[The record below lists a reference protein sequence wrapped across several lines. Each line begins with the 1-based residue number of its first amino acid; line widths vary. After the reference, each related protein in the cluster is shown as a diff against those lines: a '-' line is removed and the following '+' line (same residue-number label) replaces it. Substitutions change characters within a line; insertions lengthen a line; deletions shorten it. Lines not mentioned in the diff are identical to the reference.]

1 MKIKVFFIRNNS
13 NFYSLATLLASI
25 EDIDDVYAEIINYNQ
40 LNFLNI
46 KNYPFEKILFCFS
59 LNTISYYTERTYIE
73 ELIKK
78 YKTDNTLFLAGGP
91 HPSAQPDDMFRLGI
105 DIVVSGPGEKSLK
118 EIIRHLKENKP
129 LPKIFRK
136 TQERL
141 DDFPSFP
148 LKSNIY
154 KPIEITRGC
163 PHSCYFCQ
171 TSYLFSKVPIH
182 RSIDDICKHIK
193 IAFEKGIKDFR
204 FITPNALG
212 YMSDNGK
219 PNIKAIETLLKSIR
233 NIIKG
238 GGRIFFG
245 TFPSEIRPEYVNN
258 EVLNILKNYVDNK
271 RIHIG
276 LQSGSES
283 MLKKAH
289 RGHTVSD
296 AINAIEYALKA
307 NFDVDV
313 DVIFGMPYETS
324 YEMEETLTFI
334 KKYSSQ
340 KVNFRVHYFI
350 PLPGSPW
357 AELAPTPLPNEIKK
371 ELEILVGKGKL
382 WGAWKRQMEFF
393 KMYETK
399 KSLNNKKIDLKLTT
413 C

>member
-25 EDIDDVYAEIINYNQ
+25 EDMDGIYAEIVNYNQ
-40 LNFLNI
+40 LNFLNV
-46 KNYPFEKILFCFS
+46 KNYTFDKILFCFS
-59 LNTISYYTERTYIE
+59 LNTISYYTDCDTIA

-78 YKTDNTLFLAGGP
+78 YKTDNILFIAGGP

-105 DIVVSGPGEKSLK
+105 DIIVSGPGEKSLR
-118 EIIRHLKENKP
+118 EILLHIKENEQ
-129 LPKIFRK
+129 LPKVFRK
-136 TQERL
+136 NYENL
-141 DDFPSFP
+141 DEYPSFP

-163 PHSCYFCQ
+163 PYSCYFCQ

-182 RSIDDICKHIK
+182 RSIEDICKHIK
-193 IAFEKGIKDFR
+193 IAFERGIKDFR

-212 YMSDNGK
+212 YMSNNGQ
-219 PNIKAIETLLKSIR
+219 PNIQALDTLLSSIR
-233 NIIKG
+233 NIIKEK
-238 GGRIFFG
+238 GRIFFG

-258 EVLNILKNYVDNK
+258 EVLNVLKNYIDNK

-289 RGHTVSD
+289 RGHTVLD
-296 AINAIEYALKA
+296 VIKAIEYALKA

-313 DVIFGMPYETS
+313 DVIFGMPYETAH
-324 YEMEETLTFI
+324 EMEETLTFI

-340 KVNFRVHYFI
+340 NVNFRVHYFI

-357 AELAPTPLPNEIKK
+357 AKLAPTPLPKEIKK

-399 KSLNNKKIDLKLTT
+399 SL
-413 C
+413 